1 MIKFNFKRLAL
12 DCIKVFLG
20 FLIFLCLLNLVFSV
34 FVGITNNSDTNP
46 VNHIEQKIEKE
57 LSPVEFLDKNFK
69 STQADLKQLI
79 TELGSLFTHILLITG
94 ITAMIIAV
102 FKIIAY
108 GFTQKEQS
116 ILFFSLM
123 TFALWIFVKIAL
135 FDLGEEKY
143 IGFDVYKF
151 TDFIKSGFYYI
162 YIGFLIIVPVLK
174 IGLVYVYVRSKNLYR
189 LSNCYIKAYNNNSE
203 MLDYFDCEQKI
214 NPNDMGRNL
223 AKYFI

>member
-1 MIKFNFKRLAL
+1 
-12 DCIKVFLG
+12 
-20 FLIFLCLLNLVFSV
+20 
-34 FVGITNNSDTNP
+34 
-46 VNHIEQKIEKE
+46 
-57 LSPVEFLDKNFK
+57 
-69 STQADLKQLI
+69 
-79 TELGSLFTHILLITG
+79 
-94 ITAMIIAV
+94 MIIAV

-174 IGLVYVYVRSKNLYR
+174 IGLVYVYVRSKNLYW